1 MIIILRQETSSENV
15 KMLRGMGE
23 IREMIKVSFQGD
35 ENVLKIILN
44 FANIQKQSIIL
55 LKG

>member
-1 MIIILRQETSSENV
+1 
-15 KMLRGMGE
+15 
-23 IREMIKVSFQGD
+23 MIKVSFQGD

-44 FANIQKQSIIL
+44 SANIEKQPIIL